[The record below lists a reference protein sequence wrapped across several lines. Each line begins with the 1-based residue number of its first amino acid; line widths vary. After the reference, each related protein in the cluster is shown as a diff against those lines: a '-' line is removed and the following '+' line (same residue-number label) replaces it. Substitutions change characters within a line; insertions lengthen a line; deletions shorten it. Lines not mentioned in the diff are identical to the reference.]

1 MGSFTNTNYRKTTES
16 LVTGLQ
22 NRLAN
27 NPYYLFT
34 DKKPTTVTY
43 WNINDKHS
51 TLDQGDKEVY
61 HQLGENTP
69 LRYNKIKNFQIYGIE
84 RMMIDLQRGEFG
96 PESPIEGEAI
106 ILPNTII
113 PCVDDYFMITYLRDN
128 TLLFRV
134 NSCSPD
140 TLESGANF
148 YKIRYNLETSSERS
162 YGFLNGKLLVN
173 EFEYMPGNVG
183 TNLSPM
189 LLSDDAQLL
198 NRVRDAY
205 TMLKSFYINLFY
217 KGNIQTFVYGYLGM
231 FIYDPYLIEF
241 LIRTGIFSE
250 SDDFYLYISQAV
262 HKPDTFAIEYSRTIF
277 RDIENVNPKMH
288 LNSCYPVPV
297 HDPNSLLV
305 DRMEEYWELSI
316 NLRNKFNADPINWI
330 SMDLFDRIVNNN
342 PYTEDKKDFYKNI
355 IINYM
360 NKTADPFNLN
370 LEDLES
376 LECKD
381 YYFTKDLYYEIPMIL
396 YMLRSYMTGLQ
407 SGGKPNG
414 DTPNAG
420 ASSPEYQKYLDDNSC
435 NTNGK
440 SYLEGK

>member
-1 MGSFTNTNYRKTTES
+1 
-16 LVTGLQ
+16 
-22 NRLAN
+22 
-27 NPYYLFT
+27 
-34 DKKPTTVTY
+34 
-43 WNINDKHS
+43 
-51 TLDQGDKEVY
+51 
-61 HQLGENTP
+61 
-69 LRYNKIKNFQIYGIE
+69 
-84 RMMIDLQRGEFG
+84 MIDLQRGEFG

-148 YKIRYNLETSSERS
+148 YKIKYNLETSSERS

-183 TNLSPM
+183 TNLSPV
-189 LLSDDAQLL
+189 LLSSDAQLL
-198 NRVRDAY
+198 DRVRDAY

-217 KGNIQTFVYGYLGM
+217 KGNIQTFVYSYLGM

-241 LIRTGIFSE
+241 LIRNGIFSE

-262 HKPDTFAIEYSRTIF
+262 HKPDTFAIEYSRTLF
-277 RDIENVNPKMH
+277 RDIENVDHKLH

-316 NLRNKFNADPINWI
+316 NLRNIFNADPINWI
-330 SMDLFDRIVNNN
+330 DMDLFDRIVNNR

-370 LEDLES
+370 IEDLES
-376 LECKD
+376 LEAKD

-396 YMLRSYMTGLQ
+396 FMLRSYINGLQ
-407 SGGKPNG
+407 SNSNVNPTNS
-414 DTPNAG
+414 T
-420 ASSPEYQKYLDDNSC
+420 EYQKYLDDNTC
-435 NTNGK
+435 GGK
-440 SYLEGK
+440 TYMEGK